1 MLQKYLYTDRLDP
14 VHARNSSANAS
25 AMAPMS
31 WKNTT
36 LRYHLWIRILAM
48 VSLEWLRF
56 LGYFWV
62 KKNSLYSIIITKA
75 FSWKILD
82 LQVLGDFSG
91 PCRGSKKKTLQVSR
105 SPRQLLRRKARPEK
119 SSCAHHQRVI
129 ALVNDAKTAVFQL
142 PICGNHAEYVQ
153 FGQTDGVEFIQYG
166 AGSIPTIIHHNPH
179 MCYHNMGT
187 YGN

>member
-56 LGYFWV
+56 LRYFWV
-62 KKNSLYSIIITKA
+62 KKKLFVFYNHYQGFFMKDIGSTGFGGFFRA
-75 FSWKILD
+75 
-82 LQVLGDFSG
+82 LQGL
-91 PCRGSKKKTLQVSR
+91 KKKPLEVSR

-119 SSCAHHQRVI
+119 SSCAQNHQRVI
-129 ALVNDAKTAVFQL
+129 ALVNQRRQNSRFSTANLWKSCWICSVSSNRWGRVY
-142 PICGNHAEYVQ
+142 PIWGWIN
-153 FGQTDGVEFIQYG
+153 T
-166 AGSIPTIIHHNPH
+166 
-179 MCYHNMGT
+179 
-187 YGN
+187 

>member
-1 MLQKYLYTDRLDP
+1 MKDIGSTGFGGFFRALQGL
-14 VHARNSSANAS
+14 
-25 AMAPMS
+25 
-31 WKNTT
+31 
-36 LRYHLWIRILAM
+36 
-48 VSLEWLRF
+48 
-56 LGYFWV
+56 
-62 KKNSLYSIIITKA
+62 
-75 FSWKILD
+75 
-82 LQVLGDFSG
+82 
-91 PCRGSKKKTLQVSR
+91 KKKPLEVSR